1 MLYQNV
7 ELLFL
12 HSRISLLFVALVDVL
27 VEELESLQVLQ
38 SRSKNAQRVFIVLF
52 IFFFGQVF
60 CLKLGLV

>member
-7 ELLFL
+7 ELLL
-12 HSRISLLFVALVDVL
+12 LLSRKSLLFVALVDVL

-52 IFFFGQVF
+52 ILYFGQVF